1 MSIYNTYNLRV
12 TAGGNFLS
20 ESTDNYFP
28 RNMASGTF
36 RGYHPFEHFL
46 GVLRGD
52 RRFAECYL
60 AHIVTL
66 NERLHEI
73 ILLTLDEYT
82 LMARAQQMKDWVK
95 NECN

>member
-1 MSIYNTYNLRV
+1 MSMYNTYNLRV
-12 TAGGNFLS
+12 TAGGTFLS

-28 RNMASGTF
+28 RNTAIGTF
-36 RGYHPFEHFL
+36 HGYPFEHFL

-52 RRFAECYL
+52 RLFAECYL
-60 AHIVTL
+60 AHIIFL
-66 NERLHEI
+66 NKRLHEI

-82 LMARAQQMKDWVK
+82 LMAKAEQMKDWVK

>member
-1 MSIYNTYNLRV
+1 MSMYNTYNLRV
-12 TAGGNFLS
+12 TADGNFLS

-28 RNMASGTF
+28 RNMVGFAF
-36 RGYHPFEHFL
+36 HGYSFEHFL

-60 AHIVTL
+60 AHIVIL
-66 NERLHEI
+66 NERLYNI

-82 LMARAQQMKDWVK
+82 LMAKAQQMKDWVE

>member
-28 RNMASGTF
+28 RNMVGFAIH
-36 RGYHPFEHFL
+36 GYPFEHFL

-60 AHIVTL
+60 AHIVIL
-66 NERLHEI
+66 NERLYNI
-73 ILLTLDEYT
+73 ILLTLDEYA
-82 LMARAQQMKDWVK
+82 LIARAQLMKDWVK

>member
-1 MSIYNTYNLRV
+1 MSIYATYNLRI

-20 ESTDNYFP
+20 ESISNNSP
-28 RNMASGTF
+28 RNMAMATF
-36 RGYHPFEHFL
+36 HGYPFEHFL

-60 AHIVTL
+60 AHIVIL
-66 NERLHEI
+66 NERLHEM

-82 LMARAQQMKDWVK
+82 LIARAQQMKEWVQ
-95 NECN
+95 NERN

>member
-1 MSIYNTYNLRV
+1 MSMYNTYNLRV

-28 RNMASGTF
+28 RNMVGFAF
-36 RGYHPFEHFL
+36 HGYSFEHFL

-60 AHIVTL
+60 AHIVIL
-66 NERLHEI
+66 NERLYNI
-73 ILLTLDEYT
+73 ILLTLDEYA
-82 LMARAQQMKDWVK
+82 LIARAQQMKDWVK

>member
-12 TAGGNFLS
+12 TAGGHFLS

-36 RGYHPFEHFL
+36 HGYYPFEHFL

-52 RRFAECYL
+52 RRFAGCYL
-60 AHIVTL
+60 AHIVFL
-66 NERLHEI
+66 NKRLHEI
-73 ILLTLDEYT
+73 ILLTLYEYT
-82 LMARAQQMKDWVK
+82 LAQKMKDWVE

>member
-1 MSIYNTYNLRV
+1 MSMYNTYNLRV

-28 RNMASGTF
+28 RNMVGFAF
-36 RGYHPFEHFL
+36 HGYPFEHFL

-60 AHIVTL
+60 AHIVIL
-66 NERLHEI
+66 NERLYNI
-73 ILLTLDEYT
+73 ILLTLDEYAVI
-82 LMARAQQMKDWVK
+82 ARVQQMKDWVK

>member
-1 MSIYNTYNLRV
+1 MSMYNTYNLRV

-28 RNMASGTF
+28 RNMVGFAF
-36 RGYHPFEHFL
+36 HGYSFEHFL

-60 AHIVTL
+60 AHIVIL
-66 NERLHEI
+66 NERLYNI
-73 ILLTLDEYT
+73 ILLTLYEYA
-82 LMARAQQMKDWVK
+82 LIARAQQMKDWVK

>member
-1 MSIYNTYNLRV
+1 MSMYNTYNLRV

-28 RNMASGTF
+28 RNMVGFAF
-36 RGYHPFEHFL
+36 HGYSFEHFL

-60 AHIVTL
+60 AHIVIL
-66 NERLHEI
+66 NERLYKM
-73 ILLTLDEYT
+73 ILLTLDEYA
-82 LMARAQQMKDWVK
+82 LIARAQQMKDWVK

>member
-12 TAGGNFLS
+12 TASGNFLS
-20 ESTDNYFP
+20 ESTNNYFP
-28 RNMASGTF
+28 RNMASDTF
-36 RGYHPFEHFL
+36 HGYPFEHFL

-60 AHIVTL
+60 AHIVIL
-66 NERLHEI
+66 NKRLHEI
-73 ILLTLDEYT
+73 ILRTLDEYA
-82 LMARAQQMKDWVK
+82 LMAKAQQMKDWAK